1 MKRVGRA
8 IDEFKEADKLESEAD
23 LLNFE
28 ASLDRED
35 GISNLNAA
43 NKRNRSRSR
52 SSIRSGGPSN
62 ERATDRNLKTAAK
75 DFRKADRLEAGAN
88 ILENRAAVKR
98 SAGRR
103 DMNKAGREF
112 SKKFSPDTPRTS
124 KRFKPNKM
132 PRDFDQHP
140 DFIRKSKSHSRRKT
154 DHDDYKPR
162 RLYDDY

>member
-8 IDEFKEADKLESEAD
+8 IDEFNEANKLESEAD
-23 LLNFE
+23 ILNFE

-43 NKRNRSRSR
+43 NRRNRSRSR
-52 SSIRSGGPSN
+52 SSSRFSGPSN
-62 ERATDRNLKTAAK
+62 ERSIDRNLKKAAK
-75 DFRKADRLEAGAN
+75 DFRRANRHEADAN

-98 SAGRR
+98 SAGIR
-103 DMNKAGREF
+103 DMNEAGREL
-112 SKKFSPDTPRTS
+112 SKERKYSPGTPRTS

-132 PRDFDQHP
+132 PRNFG
-140 DFIRKSKSHSRRKT
+140 KSKPHPGRKT